1 MPERISGV
9 QELVLGLRVSA
20 MMQNPDSVK
29 GTPVPL
35 ERVHL
40 IASMFDLHHPFQVA
54 DFPEKGNIN
63 RQTFLVTEEAPADP
77 AEYILQE
84 INPEVFKQPRRV
96 MDSMISC
103 IGIQQ
108 KALLEGRLRAGE
120 EWETI
125 RLIPTRDGRDY
136 LEIPGAEGM
145 QCWRMMARIRQART
159 HKSLSEVPDSA
170 NRLRIAEEAGKGLA
184 LFGAL
189 TEGMD
194 PDAIVCPLPGYR
206 DTALYYYQLRSVLD
220 GNRTA
225 AEAAACLP
233 SDPVLR
239 QSTEP
244 QFLVHLSAED
254 YRLRREDPQLS
265 RYITLALDQRSYGLT
280 LCEGLRTGR
289 LKKGII
295 HGDTKLDNFLFST
308 QTGRV
313 KALVDLDTVMPHTWL
328 ADWGDMA
335 RSLTNIA
342 GERARDFD
350 AIDVDL
356 EIFKAMARG
365 FIGTAC
371 HIAAGEMELMV
382 DAVRIMALE
391 LGVRFLADYLRG
403 DNYFKLDFRDP
414 GDLNKTRALVQF
426 SVFKSFGRKSSPA
439 KKYILDLLEQRH
451 KEAKE

>member
-1 MPERISGV
+1 MT
-9 QELVLGLRVSA
+9 
-20 MMQNPDSVK
+20 QNADSVR
-29 GTPVPL
+29 GTPVSL
-35 ERVHL
+35 EGVQL
-40 IASMFDLHHPFQVA
+40 IASMFDLHHPIQVA

-63 RQTFLVTEEAPADP
+63 RQTFLITEETTAEP

-84 INPEVFKQPRRV
+84 LNPEVFKQPRTV

-103 IGIQQ
+103 IGVQQ
-108 KALLEGRLRAGE
+108 KALLDGRLRAGE

-125 RLIPTRDGRDY
+125 RLIPTRNGKDY
-136 LEIPGAEGM
+136 LEIQGAEGLH
-145 QCWRMMARIRQART
+145 CWRMMSRIRHART
-159 HKSLSEVPDSA
+159 HKSLNEVPDSA
-170 NRLRIAEEAGKGLA
+170 HRLRIAEEAGKGLA

-189 TEGMD
+189 TEEMD

-206 DTALYYYQLRSVLD
+206 DTALYYAQLRSVLD

-225 AEAAACLP
+225 AEAGTCLP
-233 SDPVLR
+233 SDPILR
-239 QSTEP
+239 QSTET
-244 QFLVHLSAED
+244 QFLVHLSHED
-254 YRLRREDPQLS
+254 YRSRREDPQLS
-265 RYITLALDQRSYGLT
+265 RFIALALDQTSYGLT

-335 RSLTNIA
+335 RSLINIA

-356 EIFKAMARG
+356 DIFKAMARG

-391 LGVRFLADYLRG
+391 LGVRFLAHYLRG
-403 DNYFKLDFRDP
+403 DNYFMLDPRDP

-426 SVFKSFGRKSSPA
+426 SVFESFGRKAYPA
-439 KKYILDLLEQRH
+439 KEYILDLLEKRH